1 MERLSLSR
9 IEALLEAVAHVRVL
23 VVGDVMLDR
32 YITGSVDRISPEAP
46 VPVVRVESEAS
57 ALGGAANVAA
67 NVAALG
73 ARCVVVGCAGRDA
86 DGEVLRH
93 ELEALGVGTDG
104 LVLTEE
110 RPTTVKTR
118 ILARRQ
124 QVVRF
129 DHEVEADASPGLA
142 EALAR
147 TVASVGADVDVVV
160 MEDYNKGVLVPGV
173 IRVALE
179 TAARTGS
186 PTVVDPKRRNF
197 FEYAGATVF
206 KPNAKE
212 LADALGE
219 FIHPDEA
226 RWMEAT
232 RKRMGCANLLLTLGE
247 SGMAL
252 QTAAGAY
259 VRVPTAARAVYDV
272 SGAGDTV
279 TAMMAVALAAGATEP
294 EAALLANRAAA
305 IEVGKAG
312 VSTVSPEELLEHARE
327 FRDDH
332 RPTDAPTVR
341 RSIEAERQEPS

>member
-1 MERLSLSR
+1 MERLTLPR
-9 IEALLEAVAHVRVL
+9 IEALLEAAAGVRVL

-73 ARCVVVGCAGRDA
+73 AKCVVVGCAGRDA

-93 ELEALGVGTDG
+93 ELEELGVGTGG

-142 EALAR
+142 DAIAR
-147 TVASVGADVDVVV
+147 TIASLGADADVVV
-160 MEDYNKGVLVPGV
+160 MEDYNKGVLVPSV
-173 IRVALE
+173 IRVALK
-179 TAARTGS
+179 TAERTGA

-197 FEYAGATVF
+197 FEYSGATVF

-212 LADALGE
+212 LADALGT
-219 FIHPDEA
+219 FIHPDDA
-226 RWMEAT
+226 IWMEAT

-247 SGMAL
+247 QGMAL
-252 QTAAGAY
+252 QTAAEEF
-259 VRVPTAARAVYDV
+259 VCIPTAARAVYDV

-279 TAMMAVALAAGATEP
+279 TAMMAVALAAGGTAP
-294 EAALLANRAAA
+294 EAAVLANHAAA

-312 VSTVSPEELLEHARE
+312 VSTVSPAELLEHARE
-327 FRDDH
+327 FADDSP
-332 RPTDAPTVR
+332 RADAPRVR
-341 RSIEAERQEPS
+341 RSTKAQHQERS